1 MTIKG
6 RMPEESLLH
15 CVIGSGPAGVACA
28 HALLERG
35 AEVMMLDAGLSLEP
49 ERAALVAAM
58 RQTTPAAWTPEQI
71 ARIKEGTSAT
81 AKGLPLK
88 LLYGSDFPYRDC
100 DESLGTEYDGV
111 GVRASF
117 AKGGLSTVW
126 GAAMLPYAQR
136 DVAEWPISLAELNE
150 HYAAVAGLAGLSA
163 KSDDLENLFP
173 LFQSNPAAL
182 DLSSQAK
189 ILLGRLEQNRGALS
203 EAGIRF
209 GQARRAV
216 KLSRRPHTAGCVY
229 CGLCMYGCPYGFIY
243 NSETTL
249 EQLQTRPGFT
259 YRPGVI
265 VTSLRENSGSIA
277 IEGYQSRSREP
288 FKMEARRAYLAAGIV
303 PSTQILMRSMS
314 LYDQAVSMKDS
325 QYFLVPLAL
334 TRSAGDVT
342 REALHTL
349 SQLFVEIFDP
359 KISPRTVHLQ
369 IYSYSDLIGQ
379 AIRGSFGPLAKPLE
393 ALARGLERRLLI
405 VQGFLHSDDSAQIT
419 TTLTRAGKGPG
430 GRLKLQARVTPESKK
445 IIGRVIRKLF
455 LHGRQFGAYP
465 IRPMLQIA
473 DPGRGIHSGG
483 AFPMSARPGP
493 LQTDTLGR
501 PRGWQRLHVVDATV
515 LPSIPATT
523 ITFSVMANAH
533 RIAWN
538 STGLD

>member
-1 MTIKG
+1 MAD
-6 RMPEESLLH
+6 ESPLH

-28 HALLERG
+28 HALRGRG
-35 AEVMMLDAGLSLEP
+35 AQVMMLDAGLSLEP
-49 ERAALVAAM
+49 DRVALISEM
-58 RQTTPAAWTPEQI
+58 RKTSPAAWTREQI

-126 GAAMLPYAQR
+126 GAAMLPYVQR
-136 DVAEWPISLAELNE
+136 DIANWPISLSELNQ
-150 HYAAVAGLAGLSA
+150 HYAAVAEFAGFSV
-163 KSDDLENLFP
+163 KSDDLETLFP
-173 LFQSNPAAL
+173 LFQPNPAAL
-182 DLSSQAK
+182 NLSSQAK
-189 ILLGRLEQNRGALS
+189 ILLNRLEKNRAVLS
-203 EAGIRF
+203 DAGIRF
-209 GQARRAV
+209 GQARIAV
-216 KLSRRPHTAGCVY
+216 KVARPPHSDGCVY

-249 EQLQTRPGFT
+249 EQLQSRPGFT

-265 VTSLRENSGSIA
+265 VTALRETSNNIE
-277 IEGYQSRSREP
+277 IEGYHRSNREP
-288 FKMEARRAYLAAGIV
+288 FRMQARRAYLAAGIV
-303 PSTQILMRSMS
+303 PTTQILLRSLS
-314 LYDQAVSMKDS
+314 FHDQPVAMKDS

-334 TRSAGDVT
+334 TKSAGDVT
-342 REALHTL
+342 KEALHTL

-379 AIRGSFGPLAKPLE
+379 AIRRSFGPLAKPLE
-393 ALARGLERRLLI
+393 PLARSLERRLLI
-405 VQGFLHSDDSAQIT
+405 VQGFLHSDDSAAIA
-419 TTLTRAGKGPG
+419 TTLTKSASGE
-430 GRLKLQARVTPESKK
+430 RLKLQSRVTAHSKK
-445 IIGRVIRKLF
+445 IIGEVIRKL
-455 LHGRQFGAYP
+455 LRHGRQFGAYP

-483 AFPMSARPGP
+483 AFPMSAQPGP
-493 LQTDTLGR
+493 LETDTLGR
-501 PRGWQRLHVVDATV
+501 PRGWQRLHAVDATV

-523 ITFSVMANAH
+523 ITYSVMANAH
-533 RIAWN
+533 RIGWN
-538 STGLD
+538 SPGLD

>member
-1 MTIKG
+1 MA
-6 RMPEESLLH
+6 EESLLH

-35 AEVMMLDAGLSLEP
+35 ARVIMLDAGLSLEP
-49 ERAALVAAM
+49 DRAALIAEM
-58 RQTTPAAWTPEQI
+58 RKVPPASWTSEQV

-100 DESLGTEYDGV
+100 DQSLGMKYDGV

-126 GAAMLPYAQR
+126 GAAMLPYIQR
-136 DVAEWPISLAELNE
+136 DIADWPISLSELNE
-150 HYAAVAGLAGLSA
+150 HYAAVAALTGMSA
-163 KSDDLENLFP
+163 RNDDLGNLFP
-173 LFQSNPAAL
+173 LFQNDPAAL
-182 DLSSQAK
+182 NLSSQAK
-189 ILLGRLEQNRGALS
+189 ILLTRLEQNRDVLS

-209 GQARRAV
+209 GQARIAV
-216 KLSRRPHTAGCVY
+216 KVPQPLQSAGCVY

-243 NSETTL
+243 NSEFTL

-259 YRPGVI
+259 YRPGII
-265 VTSLRENSGSIA
+265 VTALRENSGSIE
-277 IEGYQSRSREP
+277 ISGYHRDSREP
-288 FKMEARRAYLAAGIV
+288 FHMQARRAYLAAGTV
-303 PSTQILMRSMS
+303 PSTQILMRSLS
-314 LYDQAVSMKDS
+314 LYDQVVAMKDS
-325 QYFLVPLAL
+325 QYFLIPLAL
-334 TRSAGDVT
+334 IKSPGDVT
-342 REALHTL
+342 KEALHTL
-349 SQLFVEIFDP
+349 SQLFIEIFDP
-359 KISPRTVHLQ
+359 EITPHTIHLQ

-393 ALARGLERRLLI
+393 PLARSLERRLLI
-405 VQGFLHSDDSAQIT
+405 VQGFLHSDDSAQIAT
-419 TTLTRAGKGPG
+419 ALTRDANGRGE
-430 GRLKLQARVTPESKK
+430 RLKLQARVTPRSKK
-445 IIGRVIRKLF
+445 IIGQVIRKLF
-455 LHGRQFGAYP
+455 RHARQFGAYP

-473 DPGRGIHSGG
+473 EPGRGIHSGG
-483 AFPMSARPGP
+483 AFPMSAQPGP

-501 PRGWQRLHVVDATV
+501 PRGWQRLHTVDATV

-538 STGLD
+538 SADLD